1 MPLLTTTIGA
11 YPKPDGLDLPDWFR
25 IGGPSGGDPTAAYTA
40 YLKAAPPDLE
50 AALDRATREAVQDQ
64 VEAGIDVPSEGEIRR
79 DNYIHYHCRHLQ
91 GFDFETLVEKEMRT
105 GAWTAKV
112 PAVTGPIAP
121 GAPFLVEDWRRAQT
135 ASERP
140 VKITLPGPL
149 TVADTVADRHY
160 GDERR
165 LGAAVAEALNVEVR
179 ALAAAGCRWIQ
190 IDEPLF
196 ARYPEKAL
204 AFGIENLE
212 RAFQGAPDGVRR
224 VVHMCCGYPDK
235 LDETD
240 YLKADRGAYFALA
253 EPLDDS
259 GVDAVSIEDAHRH
272 NDLALLERFR
282 GTTVIL
288 GAVAI
293 AQTRVETREEIEA
306 RLSDA
311 LGHIEAERLMVAPD
325 CGLGMLDRA
334 TVGAKLRNM
343 TSAAAALA

>member
-121 GAPFLVEDWRRAQT
+121 GAPFLVEDWRRAQA

-149 TVADTVADRHY
+149 TVADTMADRHY

-165 LGAAVAEALNVEVR
+165 LGAAVAEAL
-179 ALAAAGCRWIQ
+179 
-190 IDEPLF
+190 
-196 ARYPEKAL
+196 
-204 AFGIENLE
+204 
-212 RAFQGAPDGVRR
+212 
-224 VVHMCCGYPDK
+224 
-235 LDETD
+235 
-240 YLKADRGAYFALA
+240 
-253 EPLDDS
+253 
-259 GVDAVSIEDAHRH
+259 EDAHRH